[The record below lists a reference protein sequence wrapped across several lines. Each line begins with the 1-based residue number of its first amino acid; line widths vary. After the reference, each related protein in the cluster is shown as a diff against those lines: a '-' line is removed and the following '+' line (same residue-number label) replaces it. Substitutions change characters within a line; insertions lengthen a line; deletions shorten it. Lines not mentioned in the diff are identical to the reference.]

1 MRVVMVGDFPRKVDE
16 MGGGVEAVT
25 SYLAN
30 ALQSLPDI
38 SLEAVTLDRW
48 GGFART
54 EQHRSVPVHFVP
66 VSTRPSRLSNWQ
78 NTRRLSRVIAD
89 LQPDVVH
96 AHIAN
101 QYASAAER
109 TRLPWVLTAHG
120 IRYLEMALRPGVINR
135 YRGWTTRREEFRLMA
150 AATNLIS
157 ISPFINDVFKAEI
170 SGKVALIDNPVDGAF
185 FDVTPDPVS
194 GQILYVGR
202 LIPRKD
208 ILTLLKSF
216 AIVRK
221 RSPHCRLR
229 FAGEGISGLEPTGY
243 PLELQQFIAAE
254 GLSDAVTFLG
264 QLDDK
269 RLIDEYSKASVMVVS
284 SVLET
289 APMVILQAMAA
300 SVPVVSTDAGGVRHL
315 IENGKSGAVVPIG
328 DAERLAEELH
338 RVIDDAELA
347 SSMALRSR
355 EIAES
360 RFRASNIAIQTRDI
374 YYEAAAMV
382 KPEEREA

>member
-1 MRVVMVGDFPRKVDE
+1 MVGDFPRKVDE
-16 MGGGVEAVT
+16 IGGGVEAVT

-30 ALQSLPDI
+30 ALQELPDI

-48 GGFART
+48 GGAART

-66 VSTRPSRLSNWQ
+66 SSGRPSRLSNWE
-78 NTRRLSRVIAD
+78 NVRRLSKVIAN
-89 LQPDVVH
+89 LKPDVVH

-109 TRLPWVLTAHG
+109 THLPWVLTAHG
-120 IRYLEMALRPGVINR
+120 VRYLEMSLRPGLVNR
-135 YRGWTTRREEFRLMA
+135 YRGWTIRREEFRMMA

-157 ISPFINDVFKAEI
+157 ISPFINEIFKGAI
-170 SGKVALIDNPVDGAF
+170 SGDMSLIDNPVDSAF
-185 FDVTPDPVS
+185 FDVMPKPVS

-216 AIVRK
+216 AAVHK
-221 RSPHCRLR
+221 RLPHCRLR

-243 PLELQQFIAAE
+243 PLELKRFVETE
-254 GLSDAVTFLG
+254 GLSDAITFLG

-284 SVLET
+284 SILET

-300 SVPVVSTDAGGVRHL
+300 SVPVVSTDAGGIRHL
-315 IENGKSGAVVPIG
+315 IESGKSGAVVPIG
-328 DAERLAEELH
+328 DSERLGEELY
-338 RVIDDAELA
+338 RVIDNPELA

-360 RFRASNIAIQTRDI
+360 RFRASNIALRTRDI
-374 YYEAAAMV
+374 YYEAAGMAQ
-382 KPEEREA
+382 PEKREA

>member
-30 ALQSLPDI
+30 ALQALPDI

-48 GGFART
+48 GGTART
-54 EQHRSVPVHFVP
+54 EQHRTVPVHYVP
-66 VSTRPSRLSNWQ
+66 LSSRPSRFSNWE
-78 NTRRLSRVIAD
+78 NVRRLSTVIRD
-89 LQPDVVH
+89 LKPDVVH

-101 QYASAAER
+101 QYASAAE
-109 TRLPWVLTAHG
+109 TTELPWVLTAHG
-120 IRYLEMALRPGVINR
+120 VRHLEMSLRPGLINR
-135 YRGWTTRREEFRLMA
+135 YRGWTTGREEFRLMA
-150 AATNLIS
+150 SATNLIS
-157 ISPFINDVFKAEI
+157 ISPFINDVFQAEI
-170 SGKVALIDNPVDGAF
+170 SADVTLIDNPVDSAF
-185 FDVTPDPVS
+185 FDVIPSPVD

-216 AIVRK
+216 AAVHE
-221 RSPHCRLR
+221 RSPHTRLR

-243 PLELQQFIAAE
+243 PLELKRFIE
-254 GLSDAVTFLG
+254 QNQLSGAVEFLG
-264 QLDDK
+264 QLDDA
-269 RLIDEYSKASVMVVS
+269 RLIEEYSKASVMVVS

-300 SVPVVSTDAGGVRHL
+300 SVPVVSTDAGGIRHL
-315 IENGKSGAVVPIG
+315 IKNGISGAVVPIG
-328 DAERLAEELH
+328 DAHRLGEELYK
-338 RVIDDAELA
+338 VIKDPELA
-347 SSMALRSR
+347 ASMGARSR

-360 RFRASNIAIQTRDI
+360 RFRASKIALRTRKI
-374 YYEAAAMV
+374 YYEAAGMIPGG
-382 KPEEREA
+382 PEA